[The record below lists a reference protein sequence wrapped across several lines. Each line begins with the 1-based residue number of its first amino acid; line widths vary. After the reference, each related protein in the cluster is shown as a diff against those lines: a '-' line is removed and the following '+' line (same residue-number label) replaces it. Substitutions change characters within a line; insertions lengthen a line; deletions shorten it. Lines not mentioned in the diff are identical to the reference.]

1 MRVYLQLIILLFLSK
16 IAHAA
21 TVYVDVNGSNPTPP
35 YSSLSSSN
43 WTSASEVVEYNVTA
57 TNNVQFFRFNV
68 E

>member
-1 MRVYLQLIILLFLSK
+1 MKVYLQLIILLVLSK

-21 TVYVDVNGSNPTPP
+21 TFYVDLNGSNPTPP
-35 YSSLSSSN
+35 YSS
-43 WTSASEVVEYNVTA
+43 WDTASEVVEYNVTA